1 MEFVNAHGGR
11 IEIVDGEWPGAHFRI
26 RMPLR
31 ARVDVLVP
39 ARKNGSAA
47 HAA

>member
-1 MEFVNAHGGR
+1 MEFVSAHGGQ

-26 RMPLR
+26 RMPM
-31 ARVDVLVP
+31 
-39 ARKNGSAA
+39 KSASSVQIGRQA

>member
-1 MEFVNAHGGR
+1 MEFVSAHGGQ

-26 RMPLR
+26 RMPLKTM
-31 ARVDVLVP
+31 ATGTDH
-39 ARKNGSAA
+39 KEA